1 MTTKNRFQSFAF
13 VIAFAVVSVS
23 TTLSNVTN
31 ARAEALAPA
40 VIAFIDYQKILRD
53 AVAAKSIRQQIQAF
67 RNNFQSEL
75 ATSEQ
80 ALRNEEQELKRQRAL
95 LSAEVFDAKR
105 RAFEDNVA
113 RAQRTVQDR
122 NRMLDRSYTQAM
134 NQVSVMVRKIVADMS
149 GALGFNYVVERSQI
163 MFAKRDFNITA
174 QVLEQLNAKLPTVQ
188 VSPPSPKA
196 K

>member
-75 ATSEQ
+75 ATREQ

>member
-105 RAFEDNVA
+105 RAFEENVA

>member
-1 MTTKNRFQSFAF
+1 MIRSLSRL
-13 VIAFAVVSVS
+13 VIRK
-23 TTLSNVTN
+23 LGD
-31 ARAEALAPA
+31 R
-40 VIAFIDYQKILRD
+40 
-53 AVAAKSIRQQIQAF
+53 QIQAF

>member
-174 QVLEQLNAKLPTVQ
+174 QVLEQLNANLPTVQ